1 MKDATPPSDRP
12 KAVQECKVHRQ
23 LLLVLV
29 DIGVPRAWGR
39 QKEWYSERSPGLS
52 PMEGGPLV
60 KCRFWFNRPGQELE
74 FHITKELIVRPVL
87 QALEAREEEGQ

>member
-1 MKDATPPSDRP
+1 MLPHHLTDQKL
-12 KAVQECKVHRQ
+12 CKNAKCIDSSS
-23 LLLVLV
+23 LSSV